1 MGLSKMKILLALVL
15 LSLSACT
22 HLTEEIAA
30 TDKQEA
36 PPAFQPPPNSAA
48 MQTSKPLGTVTGK
61 LTELTTELY
70 SDDDFSAAI
79 EYADRMDSYSLLVWH
94 NGALRLERYYD
105 GFDASLRSET
115 ASMHKSVLALL
126 VAAAIEDDFIKSVD
140 DRVGDYINS
149 WQSLPEGDI
158 SIRQL
163 LTMSSGLKRLSSEGG
178 FNSETMKFFTG
189 QLDAR
194 ATVLGLRLET
204 EPGSNFNYANTSSQ
218 LLALVLESATGQEYA
233 DYLGQRLW
241 QPLGADD
248 AFVWY
253 FEENGFPRTFA
264 SLLARSRDWL
274 KVGLLIKDGG
284 KYQGKQIIAPKLIS
298 AMTSPSVTNPNY
310 GWQVWLGNVFESK
323 RYYNDLKV
331 GIAIPASE
339 PFNVED
345 MIYFDGFGG
354 QRVYISKSEDLV
366 IVRTGDTRLDW
377 DDTLLPNMVIERL
390 KGYQ

>member
-126 VAAAIEDDFIKSVD
+126 VAAAIEDGFINNVD
-140 DRVGDYINS
+140 ERVGNYIDA

-158 SIRQL
+158 TIHQL

-204 EPGSNFNYANTSSQ
+204 ETGSNFNYANTSSQ

-284 KYQGKQIIAPKLIS
+284 QYLGKQIITPELIS
-298 AMTSPSVTNPNY
+298 AMTSPSINNPNY
-310 GWQVWLGNVFESK
+310 GWQVWLGNVFEDK
-323 RYYNDLKV
+323 RYYNDLKI

-339 PFNVED
+339 PFDVED
-345 MIYFDGFGG
+345 MVYFDGFGG